1 MKSFSPFEDL
11 GCFSGCLITSTG
23 IQKLFCVI
31 CSAFKC
37 SFDEFVGDKAFSPS
51 YSSAILA
58 PPHFN
63 GFLIAT
69 PFSFSYFFSFVLLF
83 VSVIRYCY
91 GFYLAITL
99 F

>member
-1 MKSFSPFEDL
+1 MNLWGTKRSPRP
-11 GCFSGCLITSTG
+11 T
-23 IQKLFCVI
+23 
-31 CSAFKC
+31 
-37 SFDEFVGDKAFSPS
+37 
-51 YSSAILA
+51 